1 MKALLQ
7 KVVEGQDLSEEEMRV
22 AMTGIMEGTVS
33 PTIVGA
39 FLTALRMKGE
49 TVSEILGAARVLR
62 DKSEKIACPESPA
75 VDTCGT
81 GGDGADTFNISTTSA
96 FVVAGAG
103 VRVAKHG
110 NRAVS
115 SKAGSADVLS
125 ALGVKLDIDRSRVE
139 QCLREIGIGFLF
151 APSFHPAMKHAAPI
165 RKELGLR
172 TVFNL
177 LGPLTNPAGV
187 PAQVIGVYDDKWR
200 ESIANVL
207 KGLGC
212 ERAMVVHGEDGLD
225 EITLA
230 ADTRVSEL
238 KGGNISEGVIDP
250 TEFGFTYCCEED
262 LAGGDAEANAK
273 ILREI
278 LDGSGGPPRDVIL
291 LNAGAAIYTSGAVE
305 SLEDGIASARQSLN
319 SGSARQKLKDL
330 CRLTNA
336 DK

>member
-7 KVVEGQDLSEEEMRV
+7 KVVEGNGLSEEEMMQ
-22 AMTGIMEGTVS
+22 AMNGIMEGEV
-33 PTIVGA
+33 PPIIAGA
-39 FLTALRMKGE
+39 FLTALKVKGE
-49 TVSEILGAARVLR
+49 TVSELLGAARVMR
-62 DKSEKIACPESPA
+62 DKSEKIACPPAPA

-81 GGDGADTFNISTTSA
+81 GGDGADTFNISTTAA

-103 VRVAKHG
+103 VKVAKHG

-115 SKAGSADVLS
+115 SKAGSADVLAS
-125 ALGVKLDIDRSRVE
+125 LGVNLEIDRARVE
-139 QCLREIGIGFLF
+139 TCLEEIGIGFLF

-165 RKELGLR
+165 RKELGFR
-172 TVFNL
+172 TIFNL

-187 PAQVIGVYDDKWR
+187 KAQVIGVYDDKWR
-200 ESIANVL
+200 EPIAHVL

-238 KGGNISEGVIDP
+238 KDGKVVEGVLDP
-250 TEFGFTYCCEED
+250 GTLGFSYCCEDD
-262 LAGGDAEANAK
+262 LTGGDAGQNAK

-278 LDGSGGPPRDVIL
+278 LDGSGGARRDVTL
-291 LNAGAAIYTSGAVE
+291 VNAGAAIYTSGAAE
-305 SLEDGIASARQSLN
+305 SLAEGIDKAKQSIN

-330 CRLTNA
+330 CRLTNE
-336 DK
+336 